1 MKTFLPKFTRC
12 VIGLLWAFFCSNA
25 VFAQTITTNQLDYFP
40 GEEVII
46 TGTGFSPDETIT
58 LQIVHTADDPRD
70 NETHI
75 AHAPWSTVADA
86 NGSID
91 ASWYVPADGDELGAT
106 LILTADGQSS
116 LLHAEATF
124 TDSISITG
132 PPQVTACVGTSVTF
146 SSSISG
152 VLPIL
157 PAYQW
162 QFSTNN
168 FASFTN
174 IPGATASTYTI
185 NPVGL
190 SAAGMYRLQAV
201 SAFGLGTF
209 LTNQVT
215 LTVNPSPTTPLAGTD
230 QAVCSNTATL
240 AGNTISAGLGVW
252 TLVSGAGTITTSG
265 SPTSGV
271 TNLGLGTNTFR
282 WTSTLGSCSFSDT
295 VIITFTTT
303 PAMPGTITSNTTTIC
318 SNQTGISYT
327 VAAVPLATTYT
338 WTVPTGWNITAGQGT
353 TSITV
358 TSGVSGQNG
367 DITVTAGSPCGTSS
381 ARTLAV
387 SFVDDIGFN
396 SNVSSDALTI
406 CAGSV
411 SNTIIGGDAPMGP
424 NYQWQVSING
434 GGFGNAVGSSTG
446 GNYTIDPF
454 YYNNIGSYVFRRVI
468 SSSTTACN
476 GNSDL
481 VTLSVLGATANAG
494 NALAAICQGGTSA
507 PLGGSAGGLATG
519 GIWSD
524 GGIGGSFNPNATTLN
539 ATWTPPAAYS
549 GTATLTLTTTGG
561 ACSSTSAS
569 KNQLVNP
576 LPTNVLAGA
585 SLATIC
591 NGTSANLN
599 ASANVTSGTIT
610 TLLSDN
616 FNGGSVF
623 SVAGSNNGG
632 GTIWGPQN
640 SPFNVLLVAN
650 WSSPDASRFMLAYAA
665 SLGNAT
671 TSSTLTTSPV
681 INSTGY
687 SSLSLSFKHTYKQG
701 DVGSPFGSV
710 EVSTDPGNLI
720 WTPVA
725 TYTSNVGSAGS
736 FATVTGINLNAYVNQ
751 SNLRFRFNFDSS
763 VSFANS
769 WWAIDDVVLSG
780 NLSSVPQYSWTASPP
795 ATGGLPAGAATPSS
809 SNANIAIN
817 PTATTTYTLTAT
829 DPVTGCS
836 RNASNVIITVNQKS
850 SNPVSAT
857 ASISPTCPGDPSVL
871 TLNGPNTGTGEVV
884 RWYTDAACTLLVAGQ
899 SGAGNNFTVNPTT
912 TTTYWGRFE
921 NPAPCN
927 YNSPAQS
934 ATVTVNTPAFVDVQP
949 TNQSIT
955 YGANA
960 SFTISAGGT
969 NPITYLWKVSTDN
982 GLNWNDV
989 ANTLPFSGYSN
1000 FDSNILS
1007 ITMPTVS
1014 MNGYQYQCVVTNV
1027 CGTATSTPGI
1037 LTVSPKSV
1045 TAGLTGLV
1053 SKTYDGDAIATLVAA
1068 NYTLTGLISPDAV
1081 QLNNPVTGSY
1091 DDRNVG
1097 SGKLVSVA
1105 GLSISGADSGNYVL
1119 SASTASANVGTITA
1133 RDISG
1138 IFTVS
1143 PSRVYNAGTLAS
1155 VLTRDL
1161 TGVLGTDDVS
1171 LTGGVANYDTKD
1183 VGTNKTVALTG
1194 AGLSGLDAGNYHLT
1208 TVATTTANITP
1219 KALLVS
1225 ATGINKVYD
1234 TTTDATVTISD
1245 NRILGDIFT
1254 VSYLTNFVDANV
1266 GNGKTVNVTGISL
1279 SGLDALNY
1287 TPNSSTTTTAN
1298 ITPLAV
1304 STSVTVTP
1312 ATQQYSDVVA
1322 YCAKIA
1328 GGGIGTLAATSVT
1341 FKVGTQVIAANV
1353 PLVVSGTDL
1362 VAKYS
1367 GQLLEPSPFGTAPT
1381 GQMAPGVR
1389 TVTAVINGA
1398 NSNFTLSNA
1407 QPTTSLTITKEDAR
1421 INFTGTQLLATASS
1435 TSGLATVLLKA
1446 TVQDISATPDNAGDT
1461 AEGDIRNA
1469 KVRFLNSNV
1478 PIVISG
1484 LTDANGYVLSGI
1496 SLVNPADTKTGIVSL
1511 NWPVNIG
1518 TATDIQYTISMEV
1531 NNYYTRSNQDDNTV
1545 ITVYKS
1551 DGDFITGGGYIVP
1564 TQSFGQY
1571 AADSGRKTNFGFNV
1585 KFKSGGKNLQGNM
1598 NIIFRRTVAGV
1609 LRTYQIKAN
1618 AMTSLGV
1625 NVANPNAKVGVFVS
1639 KANLTDIT
1647 TGTSISLGGNLTLQ
1661 VDLTDRGEPGA
1672 NDDIAISLSNGST
1685 LLYSS
1690 KWIGNTTALQLLGG
1704 GNLVVHSGFSVVQA
1718 APTTGKT
1725 IQASAN
1731 TNFEVTA
1738 YPNPSATNFN
1748 LVLKGSSKEA
1758 TNIELFD
1765 VTGKLVKQYQ
1775 FDYSEMI
1782 IFGDDL
1788 PAGAYTAEVQQGD
1801 QKKFVRVIKQ

>member
-1 MKTFLPKFTRC
+1 MKTFLPKVTHC
-12 VIGLLWAFFCSNA
+12 VMGLLLTIFCSNA
-25 VFAQTITTNQLDYFP
+25 VFSQTVTTNQLDYFP
-40 GEEVII
+40 GEAVII
-46 TGTGFSPDETIT
+46 TGTGFAPDETVTI
-58 LQIVHTADDPRD
+58 QIVHTPDDPRD
-70 NETHI
+70 NETHT
-75 AHAPWSTVADA
+75 AHAPWTTVADT
-86 NGSID
+86 NGDIS
-91 ASWYVPADGDELGAT
+91 AMWFVPADGDELGAT
-106 LILTADGQSS
+106 LFLTADGQNSS
-116 LLHAEATF
+116 LHAETTF
-124 TDSISITG
+124 TDAISITG
-132 PPQVTACVGTSVTF
+132 PASACVGTSVTF
-146 SSSISG
+146 TSSITAGTPS
-152 VLPIL
+152 LPV
-157 PAYQW
+157 YQW
-162 QFSTNN
+162 QISTN
-168 FASFTN
+168 SGGSYSN
-174 IPGATASTYTI
+174 ISGATGANFTI
-185 NPVGL
+185 NPVTAGS
-190 SAAGMYRLQAV
+190 SAFYRLRAIGV
-201 SAFGLGTF
+201 FGLGATF
-209 LTNQVT
+209 FTNAIDFT
-215 LTVNPSPTTPLAGTD
+215 ANPAPTTPLAGND
-230 QAVCSNTATL
+230 QTVCSNSATL
-240 AGNTISAGLGVW
+240 AGNVISAGSGAW
-252 TLVSGAGTITTSG
+252 TLVSGAGTITAAG

-271 TNLGLGTNTFR
+271 TNLGAGANTFR
-282 WTSTLGSCSFSDT
+282 WTSTLGSCTLSDT
-295 VIITFTTT
+295 VIITFATT
-303 PAMPGTITSNTTTIC
+303 PAVPGTITSNSATIC
-318 SNQTGISYT
+318 SSQTGITYS
-327 VAAVPLATTYT
+327 VAAVPTATLYT
-338 WTVPTGWNITAGQGT
+338 WTVPAGWDITAGQGT
-353 TSITV
+353 ASITV
-358 TSGVSGQNG
+358 TSGASGQNG
-367 DITVTAGSPCGTSS
+367 DITVTAGNTCGTSDEN
-381 ARTLAV
+381 TLAV

-411 SNTIIGGDAPMGP
+411 SNTIIGGNAPSGP

-434 GGFGNAVGSSTG
+434 GGFGNAAGSSTG
-446 GNYTIDPF
+446 GNYIIDPS

-481 VTLSVLGATANAG
+481 VTLSVIGATANAG

-507 PLGGSAGGLATG
+507 PLGGTTGGLATG

-524 GGIGGSFNPNATTLN
+524 GGIGGLFSPDATTLN
-539 ATWTPPAAYS
+539 GTWTPPAGYS
-549 GTATLTLTTTGG
+549 GTATLTLTSTGG
-561 ACSSTSAS
+561 ICSAASAS
-569 KNQLVNP
+569 KTQLVNP
-576 LPTNVLAGA
+576 LPTNVLAA
-585 SLATIC
+585 SSLATIC
-591 NGTSANLN
+591 NGSTAGLN

-616 FNGGSVF
+616 FNNGSVF
-623 SVAGSNNGG
+623 SVAGTTGG
-632 GTIWGPQN
+632 GSIWNPQN
-640 SPFNVLLVAN
+640 SPFNVILVAN

-687 SSLSLSFKHTYKQG
+687 TSLSLSFKHTYKQG
-701 DVGSPFGSV
+701 DEGSPFGRV

-720 WTPVA
+720 WTPVQ
-725 TYTSNVGSAGS
+725 TYTTNVGSSGS
-736 FATVTGINLNAYVNQ
+736 FVAVTGINLNAYVNQ
-751 SNLRFRFNFDSS
+751 SNLRFRFNFSSS
-763 VSFANS
+763 VSLANS

-780 NLSSVPQYSWTASPP
+780 NLPSVPQYSWTASPP
-795 ATGGLPAGAATPSS
+795 ATGGLPAGASAPSS
-809 SNANIAIN
+809 ANANITIN
-817 PTATTTYTLTAT
+817 PIATTTYTLTAT
-829 DPVTGCS
+829 DPVTGCT
-836 RNASNVIITVNQKS
+836 RNASNVVVTVNQKS
-850 SNPVSAT
+850 SNPVGAI
-857 ASISPTCPGDPSVL
+857 ASVSPTCPGDPSVL
-871 TLNGPNTGTGEVV
+871 TLNGPNTGTSEVV
-884 RWYTDAACTLLVAGQ
+884 RWYTDPACTLLVAGQ
-899 SGAGNNFTVNPTT
+899 SGSGNNFTVNPTA

-934 ATVTVNTPAFVDVQP
+934 ATVTVNTPAFVDVHP

-955 YGANA
+955 YGDNA

-989 ANTLPFSGYSN
+989 VNTLSYSGYSN
-1000 FDSNILS
+1000 FGTATLT

-1014 MNGYQYQCVVTNV
+1014 MNGYQYQCVVSNV
-1027 CGTATSTPGI
+1027 CGTATSSPGV
-1037 LTVSPKSV
+1037 LTVAPKSV

-1053 SKTYDGDAIATLVAA
+1053 SKIYDGDAIATLVPA
-1068 NYTLTGLISPDAV
+1068 NYTLTGVIAPDVV

-1091 DDRNVG
+1091 DNRNVG
-1097 SGKLVSVA
+1097 TTKLVSVS

-1119 SASTASANVGTITA
+1119 SASTASANIGTITT

-1143 PSRVYNAGTLAS
+1143 STRVYNAGTLAS

-1161 TGVLGTDDVS
+1161 VGVLGTDDVS

-1183 VGTNKTVALTG
+1183 VGTNKTVTLTG
-1194 AGLSGLDAGNYHLT
+1194 AGLSGLDAGNYNLT
-1208 TVATTTANITP
+1208 SVATTTANITP

-1245 NRILGDIFT
+1245 NRIVGDVFT
-1254 VSYLTNFVDANV
+1254 ISYAASFVDANV

-1279 SGLDALNY
+1279 SGTDALNY

-1304 STSVTVTP
+1304 NTSVTVTP
-1312 ATQQYSDVVA
+1312 TSQQYSDVVA
-1322 YCAKIA
+1322 YCAKIT

-1341 FKVGTQVIAANV
+1341 FKVGTQVIATNV

-1362 VAKYS
+1362 IAKYS
-1367 GQLLEPSPFGTAPT
+1367 GQLLEPSPFGTSPT
-1381 GQMAPGVR
+1381 GQMAPGAR

-1398 NSNFTLSNA
+1398 NSNFTLSNS

-1421 INFTGTQLLATASS
+1421 INFIGTQLLATASS

-1446 TVQDISATPDNAGDT
+1446 TVQDISATPDAASDT
-1461 AEGDIRNA
+1461 AAGDIRNA

-1496 SLVNPADTKTGIVSL
+1496 ALVNPGDTKTGIVTL

-1518 TATDIQYTISMEV
+1518 TATDVQYTISMEV
-1531 NNYYTRSNQDDNTV
+1531 NNYYTRSSQDDNTV

-1672 NDDIAISLSNGST
+1672 NDDISISLYNVNV
-1685 LLYSS
+1685 LLFSS
-1690 KWIGNTTALQLLGG
+1690 KWVSNTTALQVLGG
-1704 GNLVVHSGFSVVQA
+1704 GNLVVHSGFSVAPVV
-1718 APTTGKT
+1718 PTTGKT
-1725 IQASAN
+1725 NQASLNAN
-1731 TNFEVTA
+1731 LEVTA
-1738 YPNPSATNFN
+1738 FPNPSASDFN
-1748 LVLKGSSKEA
+1748 LVLKGGSKEA
-1758 TNIELFD
+1758 ATIALFD

-1775 FDYSEMI
+1775 FDYGETI
-1782 IFGDDL
+1782 IFGDEL

-1801 QKKFVRVIKQ
+1801 QKKFVRVIKR